1 MPISG
6 NQRGFTLIET
16 MITVSIVGLL
26 ATTVLGG
33 MLSSMTSSRRAF
45 VRAQAAAWVQS
56 ELDFLRVQGYGLPTG
71 SRSIPDT
78 TNPANDPTTGY
89 MPNYGTLEEPRI
101 PQGFFQAQIVVT
113 DVVGLPLKQLTVR
126 LYETAGGTPYTIL
139 STHISNFNYP

>member
-1 MPISG
+1 MRINGS
-6 NQRGFTLIET
+6 QRGFTLIET

-33 MLSSMTSSRRAF
+33 IMSSMTSARRAF

-56 ELDFLRVQGYGLPTG
+56 ELDFMRLQGYGLATG
-71 SRSIPDT
+71 TRAIPDT
-78 TNPANDPTTGY
+78 SNPANDPTTGY
-89 MPNYGTLEEPRI
+89 LPNYGTLEEPRI
-101 PQGFFQAQIVVT
+101 PEGFFQAQIVVT